1 MRVYQGRL
9 SRFVRESKF
18 IGRIN
23 TKILANDA
31 IHEGDDLRKLLK
43 GKRILESKD

>member
-9 SRFVRESKF
+9 SKF
-18 IGRIN
+18 THETKFTGRIN

-31 IHEGDDLRKLLK
+31 IHEGDDLRKLIK
-43 GKRILESKD
+43 GKRILEEK